1 MVTNFT
7 NVSIDFLDL
16 DSDTDDDQGLT
27 LSSIETTRK
36 AFLLTSEEDKVSCE
50 LGRRQRAQTPADGT
64 PQLFKVFLSLSND
77 VEVLK

>member
-1 MVTNFT
+1 MVKELR
-7 NVSIDFLDL
+7 NVSIDFFVL
-16 DSDTDDDQGLT
+16 DSDADDDQDLT

-36 AFLLTSEEDKVSCE
+36 AFLLLREEDKVSCE

-64 PQLFKVFLSLSND
+64 PQLFKVFPSLSNN

>member
-1 MVTNFT
+1 MVKNFR
-7 NVSIDFLDL
+7 NVSFEFLVL

-36 AFLLTSEEDKVSCE
+36 AFLLTREEDKVSCA

-64 PQLFKVFLSLSND
+64 PQLFKVFPSLSSN

>member
-1 MVTNFT
+1 MVKELRNL
-7 NVSIDFLDL
+7 NIDFLVL

-36 AFLLTSEEDKVSCE
+36 AFLLTREEDKVLVRWQE
-50 LGRRQRAQTPADGT
+50 DKGAQTPADGT
-64 PQLFKVFLSLSND
+64 PQLFKVFPSLSSN